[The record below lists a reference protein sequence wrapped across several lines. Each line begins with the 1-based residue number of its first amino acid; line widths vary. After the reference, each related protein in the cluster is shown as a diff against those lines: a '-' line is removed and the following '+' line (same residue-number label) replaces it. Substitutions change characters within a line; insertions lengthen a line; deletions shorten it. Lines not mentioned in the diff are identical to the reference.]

1 METVLI
7 LSNSQQLQLSSSTCT
22 ARDSQL
28 PARWFMK
35 IRHPCASEGLE
46 GVRRGMVEASI
57 GEDGQRAHS
66 GENDENPQEHPV
78 HHHCHILPI
87 FFQLKEASERQEIK
101 KRKNGYDRK
110 KMNIRKGK

>member
-1 METVLI
+1 
-7 LSNSQQLQLSSSTCT
+7 
-22 ARDSQL
+22 
-28 PARWFMK
+28 MK

-101 KRKNGYDRK
+101 KKKNGYDRK
-110 KMNIRKGK
+110 KMNIRKGKQWENGKRQTDTRDKKTTVQTSEIKPCCSDKK